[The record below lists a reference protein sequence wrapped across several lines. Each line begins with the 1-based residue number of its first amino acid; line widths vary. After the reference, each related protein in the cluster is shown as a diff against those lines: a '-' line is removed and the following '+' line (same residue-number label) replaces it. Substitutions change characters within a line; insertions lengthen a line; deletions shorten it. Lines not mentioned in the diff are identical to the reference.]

1 MITIKCAKC
10 HKKLIKYQKLGK
22 GRVLRCYKERI
33 KETYF
38 INDKNIIKCECGNII
53 GTDEEKLIRMKQ
65 GSFIF
70 SGTIVKK

>member
-1 MITIKCAKC
+1 MIIIKCAKC
-10 HKKLIKYQKLGK
+10 HKKLLKYQKIGK

-33 KETYF
+33 KETYVLTE
-38 INDKNIIKCECGNII
+38 NNIIKCECGNVI
-53 GTDEEKLIRMKQ
+53 GTDEGRQIRMKQ